1 MKNKGKSAAVAGS
14 QEPNELIDKNELT
27 DKLDTVRDILFGAQ
41 VRETQQKSQA
51 LEKLIES
58 TADRLS
64 KEFSQQIDKVE
75 ANIARLKESLAK
87 QAQETALEISRK
99 FKDVD
104 DALSALDNKSI
115 SARNDLHEE
124 LSAETQAL
132 QTLTAGW
139 NEDLAKQ
146 LEIVHQE
153 LQHTK
158 TDRVSLATMFLGM
171 AESLA
176 PETQSA
182 NSKKK

>member
-1 MKNKGKSAAVAGS
+1 M
-14 QEPNELIDKNELT
+14 
-27 DKLDTVRDILFGAQ
+27 FGAQ
-41 VRETQQKSQA
+41 VRETKQKSQA
-51 LEKLIES
+51 LEKLIET
-58 TADRLS
+58 TADRLT
-64 KEFSQQIDKVE
+64 KDFTKQIERLD
-75 ANIARLKESLAK
+75 ANITRLKESLAK
-87 QAQETALEISRK
+87 QAQETSQEISRK
-99 FKDVD
+99 FKDAD
-104 DALSALDNKSI
+104 EALASLDKKS
-115 SARNDLHEE
+115 STARNDLYEE

-158 TDRVSLATMFLGM
+158 TDRVSLATLFLGM

-176 PETQSA
+176 PETKPS

>member
-1 MKNKGKSAAVAGS
+1 M
-14 QEPNELIDKNELT
+14 
-27 DKLDTVRDILFGAQ
+27 
-41 VRETQQKSQA
+41 
-51 LEKLIES
+51 
-58 TADRLS
+58 
-64 KEFSQQIDKVE
+64 
-75 ANIARLKESLAK
+75 AK
-87 QAQETALEISRK
+87 QAQETSQEISRK
-99 FKDVD
+99 FKDAD
-104 DALSALDNKSI
+104 EALASLDKKS
-115 SARNDLHEE
+115 STARNDLYEE

-158 TDRVSLATMFLGM
+158 TDRVSLATLFLGM

-176 PETQSA
+176 PETQPS

>member
-1 MKNKGKSAAVAGS
+1 MKTKDKPAAVAQS
-14 QEPNELIDKNELT
+14 QEPNELT

-41 VRETQQKSQA
+41 VRETKQKSQA
-51 LEKLIES
+51 LENLIES

-64 KEFSQQIDKVE
+64 KDFSKQIEKVE
-75 ANIARLKESLAK
+75 ANIARLKETLAK
-87 QAQETALEISRK
+87 QAKETSLEISRK
-99 FKDVD
+99 FKDAD
-104 DALSALDNKSI
+104 DALAALDDKST
-115 SARNDLHEE
+115 SARNDLYEE

-176 PETQSA
+176 PETQPAS
-182 NSKKK
+182 SKKK

>member
-1 MKNKGKSAAVAGS
+1 MKSKSKPAAAAES
-14 QEPNELIDKNELT
+14 QESNELT

-41 VRETQQKSQA
+41 VRDTKQKSQA
-51 LEKLIES
+51 LENLIES

-64 KEFSQQIDKVE
+64 KDFSKQIEKVE
-75 ANIARLKESLAK
+75 ASIAKLKDSLAK
-87 QAQETALEISRK
+87 QAEETSQEISRK

-104 DALSALDNKSI
+104 DAISALDDKS
-115 SARNDLHEE
+115 STARNEMYEE

-146 LEIVHQE
+146 LENVHQE